1 MAYNDLVVNLEM
13 VIELYTLK
21 TKELAQTQAEDE
33 RRQLHTGSS
42 EIPKSQ
48 VSKNLSKECRAL
60 KQNLKDVLP
69 ILTEIFQSFD
79 QYDELAQMGLSALE
93 LRLTKAE
100 RNRKDLRSSGAGSD
114 VQEQAAASVKEAER
128 VLVDYLVDMAEEKE
142 KQDPEKAKI
151 RAFVETCSKLT
162 T

>member
-48 VSKNLSKECRAL
+48 VSKNLSK
-60 KQNLKDVLP
+60 
-69 ILTEIFQSFD
+69 
-79 QYDELAQMGLSALE
+79 
-93 LRLTKAE
+93 
-100 RNRKDLRSSGAGSD
+100 
-114 VQEQAAASVKEAER
+114 
-128 VLVDYLVDMAEEKE
+128 
-142 KQDPEKAKI
+142 
-151 RAFVETCSKLT
+151 
-162 T
+162 